1 MSTSIVSEQPSSTQ
15 CNSVLRSSKRSRYK
29 VALFGHFGAGNFGN
43 EATLQAMVR
52 RLRAMD
58 PDIEISCICP
68 QPELV
73 ATTYGIETLANREQI
88 VKPWNSSNPIVKLA
102 RKLFVGVPS
111 ECYRWIKGLSTLRK
125 VDALIVPGTGLLTDA
140 YTWFGYGPYD
150 MFRWSL
156 TAKLC
161 RCKLVFASVGAGP
174 LYSRMGKF
182 LVKASLAL
190 ADFRSYRDESTRK
203 YLLDIGVRAEKDVVY
218 PDLVFSL
225 PKAEL
230 PSRKDSQGRRP
241 VVGLGLMQ
249 YAGKYSV
256 ADPHDTIYEAYL
268 QNLVRFA
275 CWLVEHGYD
284 IQLLIGDVIDR
295 LVTEEFRS
303 LLNRAT
309 TLSEGHIIDEPVN
322 TVDDLLSQIANT
334 DFVVATRFHNVLLS
348 MMLEKPTIAISF
360 HHKCSSLMRQMSM
373 DRYCEDMN
381 RLSAE
386 RLIEQF
392 QNLERNAA
400 WIRESLGTQ
409 GNVRR
414 QDLERQYGSI
424 IYELSAGRLHGTTFS
439 ADLDD
444 KQASVAHF

>member
-1 MSTSIVSEQPSSTQ
+1 MSTSNISEQPSSTRRG
-15 CNSVLRSSKRSRYK
+15 SVTQSSKRSRYK

-52 RLRAMD
+52 RLREVD
-58 PDIEISCICP
+58 PDIEITCICP

-73 ATTYGIETLANREQI
+73 ARTYGIETLANREQI
-88 VKPWNSSNPIVKLA
+88 VKPWDSSNPLVKLA

-111 ECYRWIKGLSTLRK
+111 ECYRWLKGFSMLRK

-140 YTWFGYGPYD
+140 YTCFGYGPYD

-182 LVKASLAL
+182 FAKASLAL
-190 ADFRSYRDESTRK
+190 ADFRSYRDESTQK
-203 YLLDIGVRAEKDVVY
+203 YLLGIGFQAEKDLIY

-225 PKAEL
+225 PQNVL
-230 PSRKDSQGRRP
+230 PRRKDSQGRRP

-256 ADPHDTIYEAYL
+256 ENPQDAIYQAYL

-275 CWLVEHGYD
+275 TWLLEHGYD

-295 LVTEEFRS
+295 LVCEEFRS
-303 LLNRAT
+303 LLDRAT
-309 TLSEGHIIDEPVN
+309 ALSKSRIIEEPVN
-322 TVDDLLSQIANT
+322 SLGDLLAQIAKT
-334 DFVVATRFHNVLLS
+334 DYVVATRFHNILLS
-348 MMLEKPTIAISF
+348 MMLEKPIIAISF
-360 HHKCSSLMRQMSM
+360 HHKCASLMQQMGM
-373 DRYCEDMN
+373 ERLCEDIN
-381 RLSAE
+381 HLRAE
-386 RLIEQF
+386 RLTEQF
-392 QNLERNAA
+392 QDLERNATG
-400 WIRESLGTQ
+400 ISESL
-409 GNVRR
+409 RR
-414 QDLERQYGSI
+414 QVSARREELEEQYGSI
-424 IYELSAGRLHGTTFS
+424 ISELSAGRLNGTT
-439 ADLDD
+439 ACAKVAD
-444 KQASVAHF
+444 KQASAAHS